1 MSYQPPPGGSPYT
14 APPNSSMAL
23 VSLISGIL
31 GITFIPIIGSIVAV
45 ITGSMA
51 KKEIRESYG
60 ALGGDGLATAG
71 LVLGWIGIGLTVIG
85 LCVGG
90 LFILV
95 PICLA
100 LFAAANQQSSLILP
114 VLLAAL

>member
-1 MSYQPPPGGSPYT
+1 MSNQPPPGGPSYA

-31 GITFIPIIGSIVAV
+31 GISFIPIVGSIVAV

-51 KKEIRESYG
+51 RKEIRESYG

-90 LFILV
+90 AFILV

-100 LFAAANQQSSLILP
+100 LFAASTQQSSLILP